1 MNRSRLILRSLA
13 YHGRADLGVALGVA
27 LTAGILTGALVV
39 GDSVR
44 ATLHELARARLGDI
58 EQALVAAEGTV
69 RVALADDLARGLA
82 APVAPVLLLDGAA
95 RRPDGSAQ
103 ANGVQVVGADP
114 RFWSL
119 GGATNPLVDA
129 ASDEVAINARLAD
142 QLRLQAGDRL
152 MVRIEKPS
160 LISRDAPLSG
170 RSDATVALPVRV
182 RCVVSDRA
190 FGRFSLRANQ
200 IAPAT
205 VFLPLAALQAH
216 TEQPDRANVLLAASG
231 APAGLTLSAAW
242 TLADAGLE
250 LRTLSDGQT
259 AELRSGRVFLPPA
272 AASAALALR
281 TNAAG
286 ALTYF
291 VNELRIGDRAT
302 PYSFVTG
309 VTGTDAALRDGEV
322 LINQWLADDLH
333 ARPGDELALRYFVMG
348 ERRTL
353 SETSAALRVQA
364 VVPTAADAS
373 WMPAFPGLAD
383 AENCGDWE
391 PGLPIDLQRIRPM
404 DEQYW
409 DTYRGTPK
417 AFVSLATAQRLWTN
431 RFGALTA
438 IRFPG
443 SGGDL
448 ARLERE
454 LIERMDPAALGLAFA
469 PVRALALRAGGQ
481 AMDFGGLFIGFSFFL
496 IAAALLLTA
505 LLFAFLLENRQAEI
519 GLLQALG
526 FRIRQVRGLL
536 LGEAAVLALAGG
548 VMGVP
553 AGLLYARL
561 ALVGL
566 STVWRGAVGAVT
578 FAAHLAPATLIAGA
592 LAGALTAGA
601 TLWIVL
607 QRQVRRTPAERLAR
621 ADGGARARSGLLI
634 GGVGLVGALALMVVA
649 GGPTGRKAAEVFFGA
664 GGCLLLAGLGFC
676 HAWLVTLA
684 RVTAPA
690 ATLAALGLRHAA
702 RRRGRSLA
710 AIGLLAAGVFL
721 FVAVSAFVQDP
732 QRAAGER
739 SSGTG
744 GFALF
749 AQSTLPLYD
758 DLDRADARAALG
770 LEEAVWAG
778 VTVVPLRVRAGD
790 EASCLN
796 LNRAQ
801 QVPVWGVRPA
811 DLASRGAFTFASAGG
826 GWERL
831 DAAAPD
837 DAVPAI
843 GDVQT
848 VTWALGKKVG
858 DEVALTDDH
867 GHPLRLRIVGLVAP
881 SLLQGGLL
889 IAERAFTAHFPA
901 AGGYRMFLLDA
912 PPARAAAVAAEL
924 TRALEDR
931 GLEVRPAWQRLADF
945 AEVSNT
951 YLRIFQALAGLGLL
965 LGSLGF
971 GLVVLRN
978 LLERRRELAVLQ
990 AVGFCRADLLRVA
1003 LREHLHLIG
1012 LGLAVGVGSA
1022 LVAILPALLTPGP
1035 ALPLRGF
1042 ALALGGLAVSGLL
1055 ASWLAARAAL
1065 RGDLVPA
1072 LRSE

>member
-1 MNRSRLILRSLA
+1 MNRRRLILRSLVH
-13 YHGRADLGVALGVA
+13 HGRADLGVALGVA

-44 ATLHELARARLGDI
+44 ATLHALARARLGDI

-69 RVALADDLARGLA
+69 RAALADDLARGLA

-119 GGATNPLVDA
+119 GGATNPLADA
-129 ASDEVAINARLAD
+129 AADEVAINARLAE

-152 MVRIEKPS
+152 MVRIEKPP

-205 VFLPLAALQAH
+205 VFLSLAALQAH
-216 TEQPDRANVLLAASG
+216 TEQPDRANVLLVASG
-231 APAGLTLSAAW
+231 APAGLTLSTAW
-242 TLADAGLE
+242 KLADAGLE
-250 LRTLSDGQT
+250 LRTLFDGQT

-291 VNELRIGDRAT
+291 VNELRLGDRAT

-309 VTGTDAALRDGEV
+309 TGAALRDGEV
-322 LINQWLADDLH
+322 IINQWLADDLH

-353 SETSAALRVQA
+353 SETTTMLRVQA

-443 SGGDL
+443 AGGDL
-448 ARLERE
+448 VGLERA
-454 LIERMDPAALGLAFA
+454 LLERMDPAALGLAFS
-469 PVRALALRAGGQ
+469 PVRALAMRAGGQ

-526 FRIRQVRGLL
+526 FRAGQVRALL

-548 VMGVP
+548 VIGVP

-578 FAAHLAPATLIAGA
+578 FDAHLAPATLIAGA

-607 QRQVRRTPAERLAR
+607 QRQFRRTPAERLAR
-621 ADGGARARSGLLI
+621 ADGGARARGGLLI
-634 GGVGLVGALALMVVA
+634 GGVGLVAALALMVVA

-664 GGCLLLAGLGFC
+664 GACLLLAGLGFC
-676 HAWLVTLA
+676 HAWLARLA

-770 LEEAVWAG
+770 LDEAVWAG
-778 VTVVPLRVRAGD
+778 VSVVPLRVRAGD

-867 GHPLRLRIVGLVAP
+867 GRPLRLRIVGLVAP

-912 PPARAAAVAAEL
+912 LPARADAVAAEL

-1055 ASWLAARAAL
+1055 ASWLAARAAVH
-1065 RGDLVPA
+1065 GDLVPA